1 MPIPTIYSKQYYLV
15 IIFVTNVL
23 S

>member
-1 MPIPTIYSKQYYLV
+1 MLYLV
-15 IIFVTNVL
+15 IIFVTIVTSNKK